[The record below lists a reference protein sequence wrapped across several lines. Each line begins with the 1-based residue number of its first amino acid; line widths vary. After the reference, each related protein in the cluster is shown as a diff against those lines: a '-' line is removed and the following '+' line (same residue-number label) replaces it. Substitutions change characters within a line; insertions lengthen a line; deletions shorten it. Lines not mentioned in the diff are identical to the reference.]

1 MKTLL
6 LMRHAKS
13 SHDEEGL
20 SDHDRPLNDRGRR
33 DVPRMIERLIAAEE
47 FHDADLLPD
56 RILCS
61 TAVRTKE
68 TAAFFAA
75 IDGGERPITYEHR
88 LYHATPEGI
97 LDVVAEHGG
106 LSERLMIIGHNPGM
120 EQLVRHL
127 TGDDRHV
134 ATCAIAR
141 IELPI
146 DSWGNVATTPAG
158 RLVDF
163 WKPKDDE

>member
-13 SHDEEGL
+13 SHDDEDL
-20 SDHDRPLNDRGRR
+20 SDHERPLNDRGRS
-33 DVPRMIERLIAAEE
+33 DAPRMVERLKEVE
-47 FHDADLLPD
+47 RLTDADVLPD
-56 RILCS
+56 RVLCS
-61 TAVRTKE
+61 TARRAKE
-68 TAAFFAA
+68 TAAFFSP
-75 IDGGERPITYEHR
+75 IDGEDRPISYDHR

-97 LDVVAEHGG
+97 LDVAAESGG
-106 LSERLMIIGHNPGM
+106 SADRLMIVGHNPGM

-127 TGDDRHV
+127 TGDDRHM
-134 ATCAIAR
+134 ATAAIAR

-146 DSWGNVATTPAG
+146 DGWSEVAATLTG

-163 WKPKDDE
+163 WKPRG

>member
-13 SHDEEGL
+13 SHDDEGL
-20 SDHDRPLNDRGRR
+20 SDHERPLNDRGRC
-33 DVPRMIERLIAAEE
+33 DAPRLVERLQEAERLT
-47 FHDADLLPD
+47 DADLLPD
-56 RILCS
+56 RLLCS
-61 TAVRTKE
+61 TARRAKE

-75 IDGGERPITYEHR
+75 IEGVERPISYDHR
-88 LYHATPEGI
+88 LYHATPEGV
-97 LDVVAEHGG
+97 LDVVAGSGG
-106 LSERLMIIGHNPGM
+106 TAERLMIVGHNPGL

-127 TGDDRHV
+127 TGEDRHM
-134 ATCAIAR
+134 ATAAIAR

-146 DSWGNVATTPAG
+146 EAWPEVAAPLTG

-163 WKPKDDE
+163 WKPRG

>member
-20 SDHDRPLNDRGRR
+20 SDHDRPLADRGRR
-33 DVPRMIERLIAAEE
+33 DVPRMIERLIAEE
-47 FHDADLLPD
+47 EAHDADLLPD

-61 TAVRTKE
+61 TATRARE

-75 IDGGERPITYEHR
+75 LDKGERPISYDHR

-97 LDVVAEHGG
+97 LDVAAELGG
-106 LSERLMIIGHNPGM
+106 RAERLMIVGHNPGM
-120 EQLVRHL
+120 EQLIRHL
-127 TGDDRHV
+127 TGDDRHMPT
-134 ATCAIAR
+134 AAIAR
-141 IELPI
+141 IRLPI
-146 DSWGNVATTPAG
+146 DAWSNVAATAAG
-158 RLVDF
+158 HLVEF
-163 WKPKDDE
+163 WKPKDET